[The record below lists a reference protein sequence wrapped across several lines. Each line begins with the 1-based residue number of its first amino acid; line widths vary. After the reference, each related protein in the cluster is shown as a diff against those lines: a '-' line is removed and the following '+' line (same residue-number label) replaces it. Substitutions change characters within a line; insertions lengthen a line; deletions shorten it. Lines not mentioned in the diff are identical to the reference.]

1 MFTLYQLLPHYV
13 SSGTLE
19 FRPLLSRSVIQGFEI
34 TNPSNAK
41 LIYEGHHHRKRQ
53 FQVREQDNNSF
64 TSSNCKLHD
73 WIICKIAYS
82 RAGPLTSKTPL
93 SLSMRNMATSRAPI
107 LATTIVVD
115 LSAEID
121 PTSPLYIYWWT
132 NVVGKLIICNA

>member
-1 MFTLYQLLPHYV
+1 MDLISNPETEDDYEHNLKMMISNFNQEVNLVREGDIPGLVLFKFTLYQLLPHYV

-41 LIYEGHHHRKRQ
+41 LRYEGHHHRKRH

-73 WIICKIAYS
+73 
-82 RAGPLTSKTPL
+82 
-93 SLSMRNMATSRAPI
+93 
-107 LATTIVVD
+107 
-115 LSAEID
+115 
-121 PTSPLYIYWWT
+121 
-132 NVVGKLIICNA
+132 